1 MKNNEENMA
10 FESKCEEDYYYWIW
24 IFGPDI
30 WEFYFRI
37 FWGTVHFEFDPCF
50 FTNN

>member
-50 FTNN
+50 FY